1 MLGRLISSSLK
12 TFSRDRQALFFTFGF
27 PLVMAL
33 LFGIGVGA
41 GLKPMKIVV
50 VQESKDETSKGFVDM
65 LESSKQFEISK
76 ARTEDVA
83 RRKIQEGRLGVAVVI
98 PDLSAGGN
106 IALLFDERSP
116 ERLQRTT
123 SAING
128 ALQTY
133 NLKLANA
140 PQKLHLEVK
149 GIRADRGIGD
159 FDFLLPTLV
168 MLGVIFSSMTGAA
181 SRMATFREQGAFKRL
196 IVTPLEPKTFLAGDL
211 VSRAVIAI
219 PQIGLILAVGK
230 FAYDATVNGSA
241 VWIFVLGVI
250 GTITFAS
257 LGVLIANYAK
267 TAEAAGGI
275 ASAIST
281 LMLFL
286 GGLFP
291 EDLFP
296 KRITDAVAYTPF
308 PLITEKIRTV
318 VLDATM
324 PFGNDKETILLA
336 VWLFGS
342 LAIAARTFRFKE
354 PSRRSKKKTA

>member
-1 MLGRLISSSLK
+1 MLGRLTSSSLK

-27 PLVMAL
+27 PLVMAF

-41 GLKPMKIVV
+41 DLKPLKIVV
-50 VQESKDETSKGFVDM
+50 VQEATDETSEGFVES

-76 ARTEDVA
+76 ARTEAEA
-83 RRKIQEGRLGVAVVI
+83 RRKMREGRLGVAIVI
-98 PDLSAGGN
+98 PDLSGGGG

-123 SAING
+123 SAIDG

-133 NLKLANA
+133 NLKLAKA

-149 GIRADRGIGD
+149 GIRAERGIGD

-168 MLGVIFSSMTGAA
+168 MLGVVYSSMTGSA
-181 SRMATFREQGAFKRL
+181 SRMAAFREQGAFKRL
-196 IVTPLEPKTFLAGDL
+196 IVTPLEPKTFLGGDL
-211 VSRAVIAI
+211 AGRALIAI
-219 PQIGLILAVGK
+219 PQIGLILGVGK
-230 FAYDATVNGSA
+230 FFYDATVSSTA

-250 GTITFAS
+250 GTVTFACF
-257 LGVLIANYAK
+257 GVLIANYAK

-291 EDLFP
+291 QDIFP
-296 KRITDAVAYTPF
+296 KNITDAVAYTPF
-308 PLITEKIRTV
+308 PLITDKIRTV

-324 PFGNDKETILLA
+324 PFGTDKETVLLA
-336 VWLFGS
+336 MWLFVS